1 MRLNK
6 PARFLIQ
13 FSLGPLSPIIY
24 NQPGSPPE
32 GKLPSMSLSS
42 GSAFCVQIP
51 SAKIAITSNLDWQS
65 NLPTVDILR
74 LLSLSYLILN
84 YNVLVQGWASMDPE
98 EVFTRVCSSR
108 IPWEEN
114 GACMFHMAVFI
125 SPGPYFKIK

>member
-65 NLPTVDILR
+65 NLPTVDIFR
-74 LLSLSYLILN
+74 LLSLPYLILM
-84 YNVLVQGWASMDPE
+84 YSSRVGRQWTPKRCLPGSAPQGFHGKKT
-98 EVFTRVCSSR
+98 VRVCS
-108 IPWEEN
+108 IWPFLFLQ
-114 GACMFHMAVFI
+114 ALTL
-125 SPGPYFKIK
+125 K